1 MSDKI
6 RLQTKLQIYQNSFKK
21 CIERRVYMNKVNL
34 VGRLTKEVELRYTP
48 NNNKA
53 VAKFTIAVNRM
64 FKQEGQPDADF
75 LNVVVWGKPAENCG
89 KYIGKGR
96 LVAVSGRI
104 ETRSWNDQ
112 EGKKHFATDIVA
124 DEVHF
129 LDKAKEGQ
137 AQEKQDFTPVDDSES
152 DLPF

>member
-1 MSDKI
+1 
-6 RLQTKLQIYQNSFKK
+6 
-21 CIERRVYMNKVNL
+21 MNKVSL
-34 VGRLTKEVELRYTP
+34 VGRLTKDPEVRYTA
-48 NNNKA
+48 NNQTA

-75 LNVVVWGKPAENCG
+75 IPVVVFGKSAENCG

-104 ETRSWNDQ
+104 QTRSWDDQ
-112 EGKKHFATDIVA
+112 EGKRHFTTEVLA

-129 LDKAKEGQ
+129 LDKGQ
-137 AQEKQDFTPVDDSES
+137 ASSQNNTGGFGEVPPEEYPD

>member
-1 MSDKI
+1 
-6 RLQTKLQIYQNSFKK
+6 
-21 CIERRVYMNKVNL
+21 MNKVAL
-34 VGRLTKEVELRYTP
+34 VGRLTKDPEVRYTA
-48 NNNKA
+48 NNQTP

-75 LNVVVWGKPAENCG
+75 IPIVVWGKPAENCG

-96 LVAVSGRI
+96 LVAVAGKI
-104 ETRSWNDQ
+104 QTRSWDDQ
-112 EGKKHFATDIVA
+112 EGKRHFTTEVIA

-129 LDKAKEGQ
+129 LDKASDMNKGSDSDVKKESN
-137 AQEKQDFTPVDDSES
+137 DFHPVEGDD

>member
-1 MSDKI
+1 
-6 RLQTKLQIYQNSFKK
+6 
-21 CIERRVYMNKVNL
+21 MNKANL
-34 VGRLTKEVELRYTP
+34 VGRLTKDPEIRYTS
-48 NNNKA
+48 NNQTA
-53 VAKFTIAVNRM
+53 IAKFTIAVNRM

-75 LNVVVWGKPAENCG
+75 LPIIVFGKPAENCG

-104 ETRSWNDQ
+104 QTRSWDDT
-112 EGKKHFATDIVA
+112 EGKRHFATEVIA

-129 LDKAKEGQ
+129 LDKGEKQEGSN
-137 AQEKQDFTPVDDSES
+137 KQDFYPAEEED